1 MPASRRTQLPD
12 GVSVKLEIPDFTAQL
27 KRFERTVQKKIA
39 ARAVNKGAQV
49 FKVFAKRE
57 APVLAKANKQRIK
70 GLLQR
75 TIIVAKS
82 KFNNKTRIEYT
93 VTVRGPKRIKSAVRR
108 LKAKRRAAGRATDAF
123 YWYFLE
129 HGWAPRRPGQ
139 ALRGGDRSKRLQRQR
154 NRAAGAT
161 YITGKEFL
169 AKAFRSAQSPALLA
183 VIREM
188 NAGID
193 EESRRV
199 R

>member
-1 MPASRRTQLPD
+1 MPD
-12 GVSVKLEIPDFTAQL
+12 GLSIKLEIPDFTAQL
-27 KRFERTVQKKIA
+27 KKFERKVQKGIA
-39 ARAVNKGAQV
+39 ARAVNKGARV
-49 FKVFAKRE
+49 FKVFAQRK
-57 APVLAKANKQRIK
+57 APVLARANKYRIK

-93 VTVRGPKRIKSAVRR
+93 VMVKGPKRIKSAVKR
-108 LKAKRRAAGRATDAF
+108 LKAKRKAAGRATDAF

-139 ALRGGDRSKRLQRQR
+139 ALRGGDRKKRLQRER
-154 NRAAGAT
+154 NRAAGNT
-161 YITGKEFL
+161 FITGKAFF
-169 AKAFRSAQSPALLA
+169 AKAFRQAQGPALLA

-193 EESRRV
+193 EENKRV